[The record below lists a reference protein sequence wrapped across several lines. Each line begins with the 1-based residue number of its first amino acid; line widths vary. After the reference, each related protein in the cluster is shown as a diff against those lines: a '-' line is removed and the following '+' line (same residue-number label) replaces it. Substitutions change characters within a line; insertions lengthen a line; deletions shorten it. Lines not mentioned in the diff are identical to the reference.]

1 MPRLRIAWLMAA
13 IALVALDLGAIR
25 GLFEFRDMFS
35 ELVGVG
41 VLPMANLLALGAV
54 LGAGRRKWPPFLAG
68 FEVFGAVAM
77 LACLM
82 WAWLSPDSLA
92 RCINELTVP
101 IADTLSE
108 TWGEPATLYACYAM
122 AIVLLTLPQVIFAI
136 VGGGLASLDARR
148 QRRRLESIRHVLLTP
163 VRG

>member
-13 IALVALDLGAIR
+13 IALVAIDLGAIR

-35 ELVGVG
+35 KLVGVG

-54 LGAGRRKWPPFLAG
+54 L
-68 FEVFGAVAM
+68 
-77 LACLM
+77 
-82 WAWLSPDSLA
+82 
-92 RCINELTVP
+92 
-101 IADTLSE
+101 
-108 TWGEPATLYACYAM
+108 
-122 AIVLLTLPQVIFAI
+122 
-136 VGGGLASLDARR
+136 GGGLASLDARR